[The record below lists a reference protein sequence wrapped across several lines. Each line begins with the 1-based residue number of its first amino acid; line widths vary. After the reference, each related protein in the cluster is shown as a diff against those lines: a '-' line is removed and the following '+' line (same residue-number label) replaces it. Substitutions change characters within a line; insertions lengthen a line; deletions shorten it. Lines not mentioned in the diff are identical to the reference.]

1 MSLSERPFLHDI
13 MGGSLKISF
22 RNGWCCMVGAALGTN
37 TSLGFLLVLELLG
50 EDVNDHPSGLFYF
63 LTDLSPAKI

>member
-1 MSLSERPFLHDI
+1 
-13 MGGSLKISF
+13 
-22 RNGWCCMVGAALGTN
+22 MVGAALGTN